1 MGKYNESTYMCE
13 TFVSRK
19 DKRKQKKIE
28 KKKEK
33 QEYFF
38 KKQDPQ
44 LHKHLN
50 SKKMLHSK
58 KPQVPE
64 SKEKIN

>member
-1 MGKYNESTYMCE
+1 
-13 TFVSRK
+13 VSRK
-19 DKRKQKKIE
+19 DKRKSKKIE

-38 KKQDPQ
+38 KKQDPS

-50 SKKMLHSK
+50 SKKALHTKNPQAIKVSK
-58 KPQVPE
+58 
-64 SKEKIN
+64 